1 MLIRI
6 RFGIDVNPGLAQE
19 NVMRL
24 TQFTDFGL
32 RTLMRLASE
41 PQRTFTTEDIAGEFH
56 LSRNHLTKVV
66 RGLRAAGYVVTQ
78 RGAGGG
84 FRLAMTPEAI
94 RIGAVARKLEG
105 RQPLVECFRA
115 DGGAC
120 VLTPRCRLK
129 GRLFAAREAFFREL
143 DGMTLAEC
151 MYPPPTPAASSET
164 VAAAPDA

>member
-1 MLIRI
+1 
-6 RFGIDVNPGLAQE
+6 
-19 NVMRL
+19 MRL

-32 RTLMRLASE
+32 RTLMRLAFE
-41 PQRTFTTEDIAGEFH
+41 PQRVFTTEAIADEFL
-56 LSRNHLTKVV
+56 LSRHHLTKVV
-66 RGLRAAGYVVTQ
+66 RGLRAAGYVETL

-84 FRLAMTPEAI
+84 FRLAQPPAEI

-129 GRLFAAREAFFREL
+129 ARLHSAR
-143 DGMTLAEC
+143 
-151 MYPPPTPAASSET
+151 
-164 VAAAPDA
+164 